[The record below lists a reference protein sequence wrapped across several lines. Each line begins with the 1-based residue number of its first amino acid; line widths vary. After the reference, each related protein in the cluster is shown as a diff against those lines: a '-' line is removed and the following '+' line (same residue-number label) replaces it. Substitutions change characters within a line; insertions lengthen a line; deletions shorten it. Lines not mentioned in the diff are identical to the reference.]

1 MVSSSK
7 SRRAS
12 RGVRRTTAVITAS
25 LLTTGFQPAIAF
37 AQAANPVEQLQ
48 QLAGN
53 TAADVVGGAA
63 GGAAQSSTSAE
74 QPQPQTSS
82 ETTTQPSVAPTQ
94 PTDSAAKVADQVKD
108 AVNQAVQ
115 NAQLPGITATADNA
129 QATSSETI
137 EVEDKGAKVTI
148 TKAATSGGKIQL
160 KGEGWK
166 NEDGTPSTITIKV
179 KGYKAEDGSETT
191 YSRGSAA
198 TGKEGDANDIIKH
211 PGTGEPDKTIFWTF
225 KADDNGTFDKEETL
239 PIGLTAGQGLKLNIA
254 SGLVK
259 GDTQR
264 SITTPS
270 LVVDGKKY
278 VEEANNKAKC
288 ETDLSYPEVTIG
300 DQVVDGK
307 VHLDGKGYCNSNG
320 GGAKVAFKLDEGKVE
335 RVNDDINSNRTIW
348 YITPADDKG
357 NFSIDMPLPD
367 GTNQGNLGTA
377 KPFEKGEHTV
387 RVLSGSL
394 QDGDPVS
401 TNPRPKAKK
410 LTFIYGEYKPTG
422 VSDPVLPS
430 TLTSA
435 NANGVTATKSG
446 NDIIV
451 TVPSGQKGDWV
462 QSVAYPDNT
471 SRTWWGA
478 DWYQLDDNK
487 QYTLKGNDQIKEGP
501 FKLTVSNGNQG
512 KNGQLIGW
520 TEFTYKEKSA
530 SGVSKKATTS
540 QIPAD
545 SPQNVDKALKDI
557 DAEIKKMDTAFDGLL
572 KAAGSS
578 AGGSSASGAQSTS
591 SNSAAATTTKKSRK
605 KTTTKKT
612 TTASA
617 SRATGATV
625 NRVTTT
631 GGTRTATTR
640 STSGTSG
647 STGGTARVVNSGT
660 SGTSGTRSTAGG
672 STAASSSAAANS
684 KAQPK
689 NTPKPPVKTRD
700 QLTSKNAY
708 GVTGTLK
715 NETLTMKIPKLKV
728 GDWTYLYIYPA
739 DTSQNPVGVSWVQV
753 DSTGS
758 VKLDTKDLADGEYTV
773 AAVDE
778 KGALVGW
785 VDIKLGDI
793 KNAAVTDDG
802 EEGSE
807 ETVAQARLMGASDW
821 WLIGASLL
829 IPLLTASAIYA
840 FRRPRRS

>member
-1 MVSSSK
+1 MVSPSK
-7 SRRAS
+7 SRRTS
-12 RGVRRTTAVITAS
+12 RGVRRTTAFITAS
-25 LLTTGFQPAIAF
+25 LFTTGFQPAIAF
-37 AQAANPVEQLQ
+37 AQATNLDGQSQ
-48 QLAGN
+48 QQSVSN
-53 TAADVVGGAA
+53 VPGGD
-63 GGAAQSSTSAE
+63 AAQSSTSVA
-74 QPQPQTSS
+74 QPQTSS
-82 ETTTQPSVAPTQ
+82 ETSTQPSATPEQ
-94 PTDSAAKVADQVKD
+94 PTDITAKAAEQ
-108 AVNQAVQ
+108 VNQAKDTVNQAAQ
-115 NAQLPGITATADNA
+115 NAKLPGLAATADNA
-129 QATSSETI
+129 TAASSETI

-148 TKAATSGGKIQL
+148 TKAATSGGKIHL

-166 NEDGTPSTITIKV
+166 NDNNSPSTITIKV

-198 TGKEGDANDIIKH
+198 TGKDGDTRDYLNH

-225 KADDNGTFDKEETL
+225 KADENGTFDKEETL
-239 PIGLTAGQGLKLNIA
+239 PLGLTAGQGLKLNIA

-270 LVVDGKKY
+270 LVVDGEEY
-278 VEEANNKAKC
+278 VEKANNKAKC

-335 RVNDDINSNRTIW
+335 RVNDDIDSNRTIW
-348 YITPADDKG
+348 YITQADDKG

-446 NDIIV
+446 NDIVV

-530 SGVSKKATTS
+530 SGASKKATTS

-578 AGGSSASGAQSTS
+578 VGGASASGAQSTS
-591 SNSAAATTTKKSRK
+591 SNSAAATTTKKKSTK

-715 NETLTMKIPKLKV
+715 NETLTMKIPKLKA
-728 GDWTYLYIYPA
+728 GDWTYLYIYSA

-793 KNAAVTDDG
+793 KNAAVTDDS